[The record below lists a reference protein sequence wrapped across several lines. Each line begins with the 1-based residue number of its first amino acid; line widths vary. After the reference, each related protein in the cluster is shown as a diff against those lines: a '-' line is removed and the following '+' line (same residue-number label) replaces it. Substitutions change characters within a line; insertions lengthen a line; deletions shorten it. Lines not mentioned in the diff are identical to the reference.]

1 MNPLDLMIVFFD
13 KLVRLTC
20 HKNSPYLLGNDR
32 RQTFVYKK
40 KQEIVKYVWTVSLIL
55 CAVCLQFPLAAGF
68 VLIIAMIT
76 TFISF
81 MILDET
87 IEKRLDK

>member
-1 MNPLDLMIVFFD
+1 M
-13 KLVRLTC
+13 R
-20 HKNSPYLLGNDR
+20 GEDR

-40 KQEIVKYVWTVSLIL
+40 KQQIVKKVWTVALIIT
-55 CAVCLQFPLAAGF
+55 AIVLQYPLLAGF
-68 VLIIAMIT
+68 VVIIAMLT

-87 IEKRLDK
+87 IEKRIDK